1 MTLPLDPLLALWGEP
16 LGEPSRRP
24 ASLAAVSTD
33 SRADLNGA
41 LFVPLVGERFDGHRF
56 LETALAGGA
65 AAAVAQRDRLSPEQ
79 LEAVVALGRP
89 VWLVDDTLLAY
100 QELGRLW
107 RRQLA
112 VPVVAV
118 TGSAGKTTT
127 RELIRASLAC
137 LGPVVASSGNENND
151 VGAPLTLLKADATT
165 RALVVEM
172 GMRGLGEIERLSR
185 CAEPDVAVITNI
197 GTAHIGR
204 LGTREAIATAKC
216 EISAAL
222 RPDGLVVIPAGDSLL
237 EAALAAGWSGRVQR
251 VALADDELAPG
262 TPPPDLV
269 GRLVAPSPASDGDT
283 ERPEAERPEAERLDA
298 EHLATERQ
306 ATERQATE
314 RQAAEHLATDH
325 LAPERLATERQPA
338 ERLEVEGLPPIS
350 LPLAGR
356 HNARNLLL
364 ALAVA
369 LELGVAPAA
378 LSDLTVEVP
387 GGRNRRLQLGGL
399 TVLDETYNASPEAM
413 LAALDLLAAQ
423 PLAVGAAR
431 YAVLG
436 TMLELGESSLT
447 LHRRV
452 AERARNL
459 GLDGL
464 VIVDGGAEGAAMLE
478 AAAGLE
484 RLVQVA
490 RPEEALEPLLGWL
503 RPGDALLLK
512 ASRGVALERL
522 LSQLQERLG

>member
-1 MTLPLDPLLALWGEP
+1 MTLPLEHLLELWGEP
-16 LGEPSRRP
+16 LGDPARRP

-33 SRADLNGA
+33 SRSDMAGA

-56 LETALAGGA
+56 LEAALASGA
-65 AAAVAQRDRLSPEQ
+65 SAAVAQRDRLSPDQ
-79 LEAVVALGRP
+79 LAALAAQGQP
-89 VWLVDDTLLAY
+89 VWLVADTLLAY
-100 QELGRLW
+100 QEIARLW
-107 RRQLA
+107 RRSLGA
-112 VPVVAV
+112 PVVAV

-127 RELIRASLAC
+127 RELIRAALASLG
-137 LGPVVASSGNENND
+137 LVVASSGNENND
-151 VGAPLTLLKADATT
+151 VGAPLTLLKADATS

-204 LGTREAIATAKC
+204 LGSREAIATAKC

-222 RPDGLVVIPAGDSLL
+222 RPDGLMVIPAGDPLL
-237 EAALAAGWSGRVQR
+237 ETALAANWSGRVRR
-251 VALADDELAPG
+251 VALAGDELAPG
-262 TPPPDLV
+262 TPAADLV
-269 GRLVAPSPASDGDT
+269 GRL
-283 ERPEAERPEAERLDA
+283 LD
-298 EHLATERQ
+298 HRG
-306 ATERQATE
+306 
-314 RQAAEHLATDH
+314 TDH
-325 LAPERLATERQPA
+325 RSSDNEAA
-338 ERLEVEGLPPIS
+338 ERLEVDGLPPIT

-369 LELGVAPAA
+369 QELGVEAAA
-378 LSDLTVEVP
+378 LSDLAVEVP
-387 GGRNRRLQLGGL
+387 GGRSRRLQLGGVTL
-399 TVLDETYNASPEAM
+399 LDETYNASPEAM
-413 LAALDLLAAQ
+413 LAAIDLLAAQ
-423 PLAVGAAR
+423 PLAAGAAR

-436 TMLELGESSLT
+436 TMLELGESSLE

-452 AERARNL
+452 AERARSL

-464 VIVDGGAEGAAMLE
+464 VIVDGDAEGSAMLE

-484 RLVQVA
+484 RLVRVA

-522 LSQLQERLG
+522 LPLLQERLD

>member
-1 MTLPLDPLLALWGEP
+1 MTLPLEHLLELWGEP
-16 LGEPSRRP
+16 LGDPARRP

-33 SRADLNGA
+33 SRADLAGA

-56 LETALAGGA
+56 LEAALASRA
-65 AAAVAQRDRLSPEQ
+65 SAAVAQRDRLSPDQ
-79 LEAVVALGRP
+79 LAALAAQGQP
-89 VWLVDDTLLAY
+89 VWLVADTLLAY
-100 QELGRLW
+100 QEIARLW
-107 RRQLA
+107 RRSLGA
-112 VPVVAV
+112 PVVAV

-127 RELIRASLAC
+127 RELIRAALASLG
-137 LGPVVASSGNENND
+137 LVVASSGNENND
-151 VGAPLTLLKADATT
+151 VGAPLTLLKADATS

-204 LGTREAIATAKC
+204 LGSREAIATAKC

-222 RPDGLVVIPAGDSLL
+222 RPDGLMVIPAGDPLL
-237 EAALAAGWSGRVQR
+237 ETALAANWSGRVRR
-251 VALADDELAPG
+251 VALAGDELAPG
-262 TPPPDLV
+262 TPAADLV
-269 GRLVAPSPASDGDT
+269 GRL
-283 ERPEAERPEAERLDA
+283 LD
-298 EHLATERQ
+298 HRG
-306 ATERQATE
+306 
-314 RQAAEHLATDH
+314 TDH
-325 LAPERLATERQPA
+325 RSSDNEAA
-338 ERLEVEGLPPIS
+338 ERLEVDGLPPIT

-369 LELGVAPAA
+369 QELGVEAAA
-378 LSDLTVEVP
+378 LSDLAVEVP
-387 GGRNRRLQLGGL
+387 GGRSRRLQLGGVTL
-399 TVLDETYNASPEAM
+399 LDETYNASPEAM
-413 LAALDLLAAQ
+413 LAAIDLLAAQ
-423 PLAVGAAR
+423 PLAAGAAR

-436 TMLELGESSLT
+436 TMLELGESSLE

-452 AERARNL
+452 AERARSL

-464 VIVDGGAEGAAMLE
+464 VIVDGDAEGSAMLE

-484 RLVQVA
+484 RLVRVA

-522 LSQLQERLG
+522 LPLLQERLD

>member
-16 LGEPSRRP
+16 LGEPTRRP

-65 AAAVAQRDRLSPEQ
+65 AAAVAQRDRLNPEQ

-107 RRQLA
+107 RRQLG

-185 CAEPDVAVITNI
+185 CAEPDVAVITSI

-204 LGTREAIATAKC
+204 LGSREAIATAKC

-237 EAALAAGWSGRVQR
+237 EAALAASWSGRVQR

-262 TPPPDLV
+262 SPPADLV

-283 ERPEAERPEAERLDA
+283 ERPGAECPQV
-298 EHLATERQ
+298 ERQ
-306 ATERQATE
+306 A
-314 RQAAEHLATDH
+314 
-325 LAPERLATERQPA
+325 P
-338 ERLEVEGLPPIS
+338 ERLEVEGLPPMS

-387 GGRNRRLQLGGL
+387 GGRNRRLQLGGV

-413 LAALDLLAAQ
+413 LAALDLLASQ

-436 TMLELGESSLT
+436 TMLELGESSLA
-447 LHRRV
+447 LHRQV

-459 GLDGL
+459 GLEGL

-484 RLVQVA
+484 RLVRVA

-522 LSQLQERLG
+522 LPLLQERLG

>member
-16 LGEPSRRP
+16 LGDPTRRP

-107 RRQLA
+107 RRQLG

-137 LGPVVASSGNENND
+137 LGSVVASSGNENND
-151 VGAPLTLLKADATT
+151 VGAPHTLLKADATT
-165 RALVVEM
+165 CALVVEM

-204 LGTREAIATAKC
+204 LGSREAIATAKC

-262 TPPPDLV
+262 TPPADLV
-269 GRLVAPSPASDGDT
+269 GRLVAPSPASGSDS
-283 ERPEAERPEAERLDA
+283 ERPEAERLDA
-298 EHLATERQ
+298 ERLE
-306 ATERQATE
+306 
-314 RQAAEHLATDH
+314 AEHLAT
-325 LAPERLATERQPA
+325 
-338 ERLEVEGLPPIS
+338 ERLEVEGLPPIT

-378 LSDLTVEVP
+378 LSDLAVEVP
-387 GGRNRRLQLGGL
+387 GGRNRRLQLGGV

-423 PLAVGAAR
+423 PLPADAAS

-436 TMLELGESSLT
+436 TMLELGESSLA
-447 LHRRV
+447 LHRQV

-484 RLVQVA
+484 RLVRVA

-503 RPGDALLLK
+503 RRGDALLLK

-522 LSQLQERLG
+522 LPLLQERLG

>member
-1 MTLPLDPLLALWGEP
+1 
-16 LGEPSRRP
+16 
-24 ASLAAVSTD
+24 
-33 SRADLNGA
+33 
-41 LFVPLVGERFDGHRF
+41 
-56 LETALAGGA
+56 
-65 AAAVAQRDRLSPEQ
+65 
-79 LEAVVALGRP
+79 

-107 RRQLA
+107 RRQLG

-185 CAEPDVAVITNI
+185 CAEPDVAVITSI

-204 LGTREAIATAKC
+204 LGSREAIATAKC

-237 EAALAAGWSGRVQR
+237 EAALAASWSGRVQR

-262 TPPPDLV
+262 TPPADLV

-283 ERPEAERPEAERLDA
+283 ERPGAERPQA
-298 EHLATERQ
+298 EHQ
-306 ATERQATE
+306 
-314 RQAAEHLATDH
+314 
-325 LAPERLATERQPA
+325 APEHQAA
-338 ERLEVEGLPPIS
+338 ERLEVEGLPPMS

-378 LSDLTVEVP
+378 LSDLAVEVP
-387 GGRNRRLQLGGL
+387 GGRNRRLQLGGV

-413 LAALDLLAAQ
+413 LAALDLLASQ

-431 YAVLG
+431 TAVLG
-436 TMLELGESSLT
+436 TMLELGESSLA
-447 LHRRV
+447 LHRQV

-459 GLDGL
+459 GLEGL

-484 RLVQVA
+484 RLVRVA

-522 LSQLQERLG
+522 LPLLQERLG

>member
-16 LGEPSRRP
+16 LGDPTRRP

-107 RRQLA
+107 RRQLG

-137 LGPVVASSGNENND
+137 LGSVVASSGNENND

-165 RALVVEM
+165 CALVVEM

-204 LGTREAIATAKC
+204 LGSREAIATAKC

-269 GRLVAPSPASDGDT
+269 GRLAAPSPASGSDS
-283 ERPEAERPEAERLDA
+283 ERPEAERLDAERLDA
-298 EHLATERQ
+298 EHLATER
-306 ATERQATE
+306 
-314 RQAAEHLATDH
+314 
-325 LAPERLATERQPA
+325 
-338 ERLEVEGLPPIS
+338 LEVEGLPPIT

-378 LSDLTVEVP
+378 LSDLAVEVP
-387 GGRNRRLQLGGL
+387 GGRNRRLQLGGV

-423 PLAVGAAR
+423 PLPADAAR

-436 TMLELGESSLT
+436 TMLELGESSLA
-447 LHRRV
+447 LHRQV

-484 RLVQVA
+484 RLVRVA

-503 RPGDALLLK
+503 RRGDALLLK

-522 LSQLQERLG
+522 LPLLQERLG

>member
-1 MTLPLDPLLALWGEP
+1 MTLPLDHLLALWGEP
-16 LGEPSRRP
+16 LGDSARRP
-24 ASLAAVSTD
+24 SSLAAVRTD
-33 SRADLNGA
+33 SRADLAGA
-41 LFVPLVGERFDGHRF
+41 LFVPLVGERFDGHHF

-107 RRQLA
+107 RRSLG

-127 RELIRASLAC
+127 RELIRASLAS
-137 LGPVVASSGNENND
+137 LGPVVASSGNETND
-151 VGAPLTLLKADATT
+151 GGAPLTLLKADATT

-172 GMRGLGEIERLSR
+172 GMRGLGEIQRLSR

-204 LGTREAIATAKC
+204 LGSREAIATAKC

-222 RPDGLVVIPAGDSLL
+222 RPDGLVVIPAGDPLL
-237 EAALAAGWSGRVQR
+237 EAALAAGWSGRVRR

-262 TPPPDLV
+262 SPPADLV
-269 GRLVAPSPASDGDT
+269 GWLVGHGST
-283 ERPEAERPEAERLDA
+283 ESEA
-298 EHLATERQ
+298 
-306 ATERQATE
+306 
-314 RQAAEHLATDH
+314 
-325 LAPERLATERQPA
+325 A
-338 ERLEVEGLPPIS
+338 ERLEVAGLPPIT

-369 LELGVAPAA
+369 QELGVAPAA
-378 LSDLTVEVP
+378 LSDLAVEVP
-387 GGRNRRLQLGGL
+387 GGRNRRLKLGGV

-413 LAALDLLAAQ
+413 LAALDLLAAL
-423 PLAVGAAR
+423 PLAAGAAR

-436 TMLELGESSLT
+436 TMLELGESSLA

-452 AERARNL
+452 AERARDLSLN
-459 GLDGL
+459 GL

-478 AAAGLE
+478 AAEGLAGLV
-484 RLVQVA
+484 RMG
-490 RPEEALEPLLGWL
+490 RPEEALEPLLDWL

-522 LSQLQERLG
+522 LPLLQERLG